1 MQLFLTLAAPE
12 IVLPL
17 AYRHILQSMLYQALA
32 ADPAYSQALHA
43 SESDSGRPFKLYTF
57 SQLQGNYTVR
67 DRHICFTDRVQLEI
81 RSTDDSLILRWLH
94 ALTVGTQHRLG
105 CNTVTVT
112 HCTVENRVISDS
124 EVSIRTCSPIVAY
137 LTHKDG
143 KTEFFSPAEDLF
155 YSLTTAN
162 AQRKWKKCFGTAPP
176 ALSIRPRSSG
186 FCKQVTMYKTTRIT
200 AWDGSF
206 VLKSTPEMLTMLYNL
221 GLGTKSSQGFG
232 MFSCIRKKQT
242 L

>member
-32 ADPAYSQALHA
+32 ADPAYAQALHA
-43 SESDSGRPFKLYTF
+43 SVSDSGRPFKLYTF

-67 DRHICFTDRVQLEI
+67 DMHICFTDQVQLEI
-81 RSTDDSLILRWLH
+81 RSTDDGLILRWLR
-94 ALTVGTQHRLG
+94 ALAPGTQLRLG
-105 CNTVTVT
+105 RNTVTVT
-112 HCTVENRVISDS
+112 RCTVENQIIFDS
-124 EVSIRTCSPIVAY
+124 AVSIRTCSPIVAY

-143 KTEFFSPAEDLF
+143 KTEFFSPDEDMF

-162 AQRKWKKCFGTAPP
+162 AQRKWKKCFGTEPP
-176 ALSIRPRSSG
+176 SFSIRPQHSTFR
-186 FCKQVTMYKTTRIT
+186 KQVTMYKTTRIT

-206 VLKSTPEMLTMLYNL
+206 VLESTPEMLTMLYNL
-221 GLGTKSSQGFG
+221 GLGAKNSQGFG
-232 MFSCIRKKQT
+232 MFSCIPKKT
-242 L
+242 R

>member
-32 ADPAYSQALHA
+32 VDPAYAQTLHA
-43 SESDSGRPFKLYTF
+43 SASDSGRPFKLYTF
-57 SQLQGNYTVR
+57 SQLQGNYTIR
-67 DRHICFTDRVQLEI
+67 DKRICFTDQVQLEI
-81 RSTDDSLILRWLH
+81 RSVDDGLILRWLR
-94 ALTVGTQHRLG
+94 ALTPGTQVRLG
-105 CNTVTVT
+105 SNTVTVT
-112 HCTVENRVISDS
+112 HCAVENRIISDFA
-124 EVSIRTCSPIVAY
+124 VSIRTCSPIVAY

-143 KTEFFSPAEDLF
+143 KTEFFSPGEDMF
-155 YSLTTAN
+155 YSLVTAN
-162 AQRKWKKCFGTAPP
+162 AQRKWQKCFGTEPP
-176 ALSIRPRSSG
+176 ELSIRPSSSA
-186 FCKQVTMYKTTRIT
+186 FRKQVTMYKTTRIT

-206 VLKSTPEMLTMLYNL
+206 VLESTPEMLTMLYNL

-232 MFSCIRKKQT
+232 MFSCIQKKQT